1 MTDSQPT
8 TQNSPSTNDAIAAA
22 LKQNWQLAV
31 DINIEISKTNKNDI
45 DALNRLG
52 FAYLKLC
59 KVKDAKKTFEKVISI
74 DHYNQIALKNIAKLE
89 HITEDN
95 IESLAINTAMS
106 PLLFLED
113 PGKTKVVQCVNVAPE
128 KILATLHC
136 GQAIQ
141 LQAKNHCI
149 EIRDH
154 EQHYL
159 GALPDDLS
167 FRLIKLLEADN
178 AYQVNIKSIDKNSLT
193 VFIRE
198 LSRGKKF
205 INQPSFVN
213 IVSYTTFSKDI
224 VHDTEKPDTS
234 ATGESDADDAPS
246 TEEA

>member
-1 MTDSQPT
+1 MTDSPLT

-31 DINIEISKTNKNDI
+31 DLNIEISKSNKNDI

-59 KVKDAKKTFEKVISI
+59 KVKEAKKTFEKVISI
-74 DHYNQIALKNIAKLE
+74 DRYNQIAVKNIAKLE

-95 IESLAINTAMS
+95 IESLAVNTAMS

-128 KILATLHC
+128 TVLATLHC
-136 GQAIQ
+136 GQEIQ
-141 LQAKNHCI
+141 LKAKNHCV

-154 EQHYL
+154 EQRYL

-167 FRLIKLLEADN
+167 FRLIKLLEAEN
-178 AYQVNIKSIDKNSLT
+178 SYQVNIKSIDKNSLT

-198 LSRGKKF
+198 LARGEKF
-205 INQPSFVN
+205 INQPSFIN
-213 IVSYTTFSKDI
+213 IVSYSTFSKDI
-224 VHDTEKPDTS
+224 VHDVEKPDTS
-234 ATGESDADDAPS
+234 ATGESETDDPTA
-246 TEEA
+246 TEEV